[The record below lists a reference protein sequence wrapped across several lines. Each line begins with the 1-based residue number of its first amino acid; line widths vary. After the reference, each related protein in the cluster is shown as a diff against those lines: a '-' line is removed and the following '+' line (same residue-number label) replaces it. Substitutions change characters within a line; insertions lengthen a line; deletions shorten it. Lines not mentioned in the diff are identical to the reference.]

1 MSIYVALTPVIVVA
15 LGLAFLRLVH
25 APTRIRCTLLE
36 KDDLFFRTVC
46 RSGLTRLLRGLYRG
60 VPSDPRCRFCL
71 VPFGGIGKIL
81 GFVPSRKNPNFCP
94 G

>member
-1 MSIYVALTPVIVVA
+1 MSIYALLAPVVIVA
-15 LGLAFLRLVH
+15 LGLAFLRLFH
-25 APTRIRCTLLE
+25 APTRIRCRLLE
-36 KDDLFFRTVC
+36 KDDLLFRKVC
-46 RSGLTRLLRGLYRG
+46 RSGLGGLVRRLYRG

-81 GFVPSRKNPNFCP
+81 GFAPSRKNPNFCP